1 MLSELHIK
9 NISIIEDI
17 QVKFHDGFQ
26 ALSGETGAGKSFLV
40 QAVQFVL
47 GARADTEVL
56 RKGSTEAAVTAVFS
70 SCPGTLLQELN
81 EETGLSVEDLGEA
94 LVLRRLL
101 SDQGRSRA
109 FLNDHPVTM
118 KTLQKIGGRLIRH
131 VGQFAAQELFSETF
145 LIDALDQF
153 GGHEKIRTEYGDA
166 LADYRARTQQLR
178 ELQERIQ
185 TSREREDFLRFQLQ
199 ELVDAKLKEGEE
211 EELESQKQRLKHR
224 VALAGQS
231 FEISQ
236 CLQEGEDS
244 LAERLGK
251 ICQMARKAASLDAS
265 LAPVATSME
274 EALERLQSAAAV
286 VRDYASDLQEP
297 AESFDQI
304 ETRLEKIH
312 QLKRKYRLEVGE
324 MIARVEQVKKDLG
337 ELEDSEVHLE
347 ECGKNLAEAEKKLI
361 RVAKT
366 LRQKREGAA
375 AGLSER
381 LKKNLKDLSLSD
393 VRFNWEFR
401 PCETVEEYKSFG
413 AEILELWVS
422 FNPGEEPRPFQEVIS
437 GGELSRLFL
446 ALYEILTPV
455 EGSLTFILDEVDA
468 GVSGAVAE
476 QIGKK
481 LARFGK
487 AAQVLCI
494 THLPQIAS
502 RAEWQFVVEKSVRK
516 GRTYS
521 EVRCLNDEERV
532 QEIARML
539 AGVKVTEQALRHAR
553 ELLSQNA
560 A

>member
-9 NISIIEDI
+9 NISIIEEI
-17 QVKFHDGFQ
+17 QVKFQNGFQ
-26 ALSGETGAGKSFLV
+26 ALSGETGAGKSFLI

-47 GARADTEVL
+47 GARADNEIL
-56 RKGSTEAAVTAVFS
+56 RKGSKEAAVTAVFS
-70 SCPGTLLQELN
+70 SCPEELRKELN
-81 EETGLSVEDLGEA
+81 EETGLSAEDLGED

-109 FLNDHPVTM
+109 FLNDHPVTL
-118 KTLQKIGGRLIRH
+118 KTLQKIGGRLVRH
-131 VGQFAAQELFSETF
+131 VGQFAARELFSETF

-153 GGHEKIRTEYGDA
+153 GGHEKTREEYRSA
-166 LADYRARTQQLR
+166 LSHYQDCSQKLK
-178 ELQERIQ
+178 ELQARIAA
-185 TSREREDFLRFQLQ
+185 SREREDFLRFQVQ
-199 ELVDAKLKEGEE
+199 ELTQAELKPGEE
-211 EELESQKQRLKHR
+211 EELENQKQRLKHR
-224 VALAGQS
+224 VALAGQT
-231 FEISQ
+231 FEIAQ
-236 CLQEGEDS
+236 CLQEGEES
-244 LAERLGK
+244 VTERLGK
-251 ICQMARKAASLDAS
+251 ALPLARKAAALDGSLTS
-265 LAPVATSME
+265 LVNLME
-274 EALERLQSAAAV
+274 EGLEKLESAAAL
-286 VRDYASDLQEP
+286 VRDYASDLEEP

-304 ETRLEKIH
+304 ENRLEKLH
-312 QLKRKYRLEVGE
+312 QLKRKYRLEIPE
-324 MIARVEQVKKDLG
+324 MITKLEQLIKDLS

-347 ECGKNLAEAEKKLI
+347 STTKALAEAEKKLI
-361 RVAKT
+361 RAAKV
-366 LRQKREGAA
+366 LRQKRETAA

-381 LKKNLKDLSLSD
+381 LKKNLKDLSLPN
-393 VRFNWEFR
+393 VRLIWEFLS
-401 PCETVEEYKSFG
+401 CEKVEEYKSYG
-413 AEILELWVS
+413 AEAVELWVS
-422 FNPGEEPRPFQEVIS
+422 FNPGEEPRPFQDVIS

-446 ALYEILTPV
+446 ALYEILSPA
-455 EGSLTFILDEVDA
+455 EAFLTFILDEVDA

-502 RAEWQFVVEKSVRK
+502 QAQSQFVVEKTVRQ

-521 EVRCLNDEERV
+521 VIRPLNGEERV

-553 ELLSQNA
+553 ELLSRSA